1 MLIDLLIGFVV
12 VAVALCAVMALLCA
26 YLSLPL
32 ADRLNELFRRVGLA
46 GPSPGTRAAG
56 AATVGVVASRFD
68 VRAGAGEGRGKV
80 FAGGELWSATC
91 PARLAAELEEGDRV
105 DVVYGDDLTVRVL
118 GRAGGGPAPAGVG
131 AGEAGGGH
139 DG

>member
-1 MLIDLLIGFVV
+1 MLLDLLIGLVLFVV
-12 VAVALCAVMALLCA
+12 VLCLAMALLCA

-32 ADRLNELFRRVGLA
+32 ADRLNEFFRRVGLA
-46 GPSPGTRAAG
+46 GPSPGSRAAG
-56 AATVGVVASRFD
+56 VAAVGVVASRFD
-68 VRAGAGEGRGKV
+68 LRAGEGRGKV

-91 PARLAAELEEGDRV
+91 PARLAPQLEEGDRV

-118 GRAGGGPAPAGVG
+118 GRAGGGPASAGGG
-131 AGEAGGGH
+131 AGETGGQ